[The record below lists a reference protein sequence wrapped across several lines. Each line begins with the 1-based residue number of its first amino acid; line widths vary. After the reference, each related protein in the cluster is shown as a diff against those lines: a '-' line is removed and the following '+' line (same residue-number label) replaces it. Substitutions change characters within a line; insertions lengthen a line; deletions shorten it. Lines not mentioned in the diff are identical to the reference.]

1 MGSIHRRSEWR
12 IDGGI
17 SWYWLVFLRNGASYC
32 LTLIASHV
40 LTSEIDVATAL
51 QSITSVILT
60 HYQPVKTLTR
70 PVQDPG
76 FNPALLQ
83 WQQRHQRQ
91 QKKAIQRIR
100 HQIITIHRSA
110 MLGMRSPCDTG
121 QLGPQRSENENWN
134 DMRWPREADA
144 SVSRASSDMGGPL
157 TSMES
162 Q

>member
-1 MGSIHRRSEWR
+1 
-12 IDGGI
+12 
-17 SWYWLVFLRNGASYC
+17 
-32 LTLIASHV
+32 V

-91 QKKAIQRIR
+91 QQKKAIRIR
-100 HQIITIHRSA
+100 HPSNHHDPSIR
-110 MLGMRSPCDTG
+110 
-121 QLGPQRSENENWN
+121 
-134 DMRWPREADA
+134 DA
-144 SVSRASSDMGGPL
+144 WDAL
-157 TSMES
+157 TV
-162 Q
+162 